1 MGDHGRIFWSHTA
14 AADENFVASVLR
26 LLNITRY
33 LVIGSTVAE
42 CGDKTFRGDGECNKT
57 HMTGPM
63 KLVKSEQGPILSFAT
78 SVRSCSLNPLLHTLD
93 ETYRRESAEHF
104 CPTSAKRSTIGLFNN
119 VMMVL
124 TLVLE
129 RAADSLIDCIPN
141 LRRGMNEME
150 ILAACYCWV

>member
-104 CPTSAKRSTIGLFNN
+104 CPTSAKKSTIGLFNN

-129 RAADSLIDCIPN
+129 RPTDTLVHRILDLSRRMDQVEVFAAFSQ
-141 LRRGMNEME
+141 
-150 ILAACYCWV
+150 